1 MFRIRSHICRSP
13 IPVEGEGEVEVANQ
27 VEGEPKKV
35 KRGGSIVCPHGNVT
49 EFDKTVFSHT
59 EAILKL
65 RLEVAS

>member
-1 MFRIRSHICRSP
+1 M
-13 IPVEGEGEVEVANQ
+13 EGEGEVEVANQ

-35 KRGGSIVCPHGNVT
+35 KKGGSIVCPHGNVT
-49 EFDKTVFSHT
+49 EFDKNVFSHT